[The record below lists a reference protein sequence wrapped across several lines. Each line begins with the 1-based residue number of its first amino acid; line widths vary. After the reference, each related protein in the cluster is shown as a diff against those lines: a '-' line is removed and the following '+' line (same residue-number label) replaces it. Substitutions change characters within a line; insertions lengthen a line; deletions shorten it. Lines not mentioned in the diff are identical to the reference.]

1 MSEAKTPGTDAG
13 SGSFT
18 EQRMVEAALAV
29 LDAGGAAALSIG
41 AVAQR
46 LGVDAD
52 VVHARAGSVRDL
64 ERAVIEAVLG
74 SVAFGPLAD
83 NGVEWTAAVIQ
94 FALSMRGRL
103 FDHPAVAE
111 LIMSGPMDSP
121 SEDGP
126 VARDMTESLF
136 VCLAR
141 GGLPPSVRARGVYA
155 VLVYVL
161 GSIALDVAE
170 TDGKPPLPAE
180 SERIATRRTALR
192 DVDPARWPR
201 TAAHLEEIAAWT
213 SVDQF
218 VWGLRVLLI
227 GMTAT

>member
-1 MSEAKTPGTDAG
+1 MSEVETPGTDVGGPPA
-13 SGSFT
+13 
-18 EQRMVEAALAV
+18 EQQIA
-29 LDAGGAAALSIG
+29 AAALGIVDADGAGALSVG
-41 AVAQR
+41 AVARR

-52 VVHARAGSVRDL
+52 VVHARAGGLDGL
-64 ERAVIEAVLG
+64 ERAVIENVLS
-74 SVAFGPLAD
+74 SVSLGPLTD
-83 NGVEWTAAVIQ
+83 DGVEWTAAVIQ

-121 SEDGP
+121 SADGP
-126 VARDMTESLF
+126 VARDMTEALF

-141 GGLPPSVRARGVYA
+141 GGLQAPIRAHGVYA
-155 VLVYVL
+155 VFVYVL

-170 TDGKPPLPAE
+170 TDGKPPLPGE
-180 SERIATRRTALR
+180 SERIAARRAALR
-192 DVDPARWPR
+192 DLDPTRWPR
-201 TAAHLEEIAAWT
+201 TAAHREEIAAWT

-218 VWGLRVLLI
+218 VWGLRVLLV

>member
-1 MSEAKTPGTDAG
+1 MSEVETPGTDVDGGAI
-13 SGSFT
+13 T
-18 EQRMVEAALAV
+18 VARVVEAALGI
-29 LDAGGAAALSIG
+29 LDTGGIEALSIG
-41 AVAQR
+41 AVAHR

-52 VVHARAGSVRDL
+52 AVHACVGTVKDL
-64 ERAVIEAVLG
+64 ERAVIEHVLA
-74 SVAFGPLAD
+74 SVELGPLSD
-83 NGVEWTAAVIQ
+83 DGVEWTAAVIQ

-103 FDHPAVAE
+103 FEHPAVAG
-111 LIMSGPMDSP
+111 LIMAGPMDSP
-121 SEDGP
+121 SADGP

-136 VCLAR
+136 ICLAR
-141 GGLPPSVRARGVYA
+141 GGLHAAIRAHGVYA

-180 SERIATRRTALR
+180 SERIAARRKALR
-192 DVDPARWPR
+192 DLDPQRWPR
-201 TAAHLEEIAAWT
+201 ATAHLEEIAAWT

>member
-1 MSEAKTPGTDAG
+1 MSEAKTPGTDVGGPPA
-13 SGSFT
+13 
-18 EQRMVEAALAV
+18 EQQIAEAALAIV
-29 LDAGGAAALSIG
+29 DADGAGALSVG
-41 AVAQR
+41 AVARR

-52 VVHARAGSVRDL
+52 AVHARVGGLDGL
-64 ERAVIEAVLG
+64 ERAVIDNVLS
-74 SVAFGPLAD
+74 SVALGPLSD
-83 NGVEWTAAVIQ
+83 DGVEWTAAVIQ
-94 FALSMRGRL
+94 FALGMRARL

-121 SEDGP
+121 SADGP

-141 GGLPPSVRARGVYA
+141 GGLQAPIRAHGVYA
-155 VLVYVL
+155 VFVYVL

-170 TDGKPPLPAE
+170 TDGKPPLPGE
-180 SERIATRRTALR
+180 SERIAARRAALR
-192 DVDPARWPR
+192 DLDPTRWPR

-218 VWGLRVLLI
+218 VWGLRVLLV

>member
-1 MSEAKTPGTDAG
+1 MSEAKTPGTDVGAG
-13 SGSFT
+13 PLT
-18 EQRMVEAALAV
+18 EQRVVRAALDL
-29 LDAGGAAALSIG
+29 LDAGGVAALSLG
-41 AVAQR
+41 AVARR

-52 VVHARAGSVRDL
+52 AVRAHIGSLPDL
-64 ERAVIEAVLG
+64 ERAVIEDVLG
-74 SVAFGPLAD
+74 SVAFGPLVD
-83 NGVEWTAAVIQ
+83 SGVEWTAAVIQ
-94 FALSMRGRL
+94 FALGMRGRL

-111 LIMSGPMDSP
+111 LIMSGPMDNP

-141 GGLPPSVRARGVYA
+141 GGLPAPVRAHGVYA

-161 GSIALDVAE
+161 GSIALDIAE

-180 SERIATRRTALR
+180 SERIAARSAALR
-192 DVDPARWPR
+192 SVDPARWPR
-201 TAAHLEEIAAWT
+201 TAAHLGEIAAWT

-227 GMTAT
+227 GMTAG